1 MSKLRRSMLFIPGAN
16 AAMLS
21 TAFIYRPDSIMFDL
35 EDAVALREKDTA
47 RMLVFHALQHPMY
60 QDIETVVR
68 INPLSTPFGLLD
80 LEAAVRAGVDVIRLP
95 KTDTPEDIDE
105 LEGHLAR
112 IERECGREP
121 GSTRVMAAIESA
133 IGVINAVALREKD
146 TARMLVFHALQHPMY
161 QDIETVVRI
170 NPLST
175 PFGLLDLE
183 AAVRAGVDVI
193 RLPKTDTPDDIYELE
208 GHLVRIEQEC
218 GREVGSTRVM
228 AAIESAV
235 GVINAVAIARSSPR
249 LIGIALAAFDYVMDM
264 QTERGDGTEL
274 FYARCAVLHAARAA
288 GIDAFDVVWSD
299 VNDEAG
305 FLREVDLIRKMGF
318 NGKSLINPRQIDLLH
333 NAYAPTQEEV
343 DHAKRV
349 IEAAEEGERNGL
361 GVVSL
366 NGKMVD
372 APIINHAQV
381 VLERAAASGV
391 RR

>member
-1 MSKLRRSMLFIPGAN
+1 
-16 AAMLS
+16 
-21 TAFIYRPDSIMFDL
+21 
-35 EDAVALREKDTA
+35 
-47 RMLVFHALQHPMY
+47 MY

-133 IGVINAVALREKD
+133 I
-146 TARMLVFHALQHPMY
+146 
-161 QDIETVVRI
+161 
-170 NPLST
+170 
-175 PFGLLDLE
+175 
-183 AAVRAGVDVI
+183 
-193 RLPKTDTPDDIYELE
+193 
-208 GHLVRIEQEC
+208 
-218 GREVGSTRVM
+218 
-228 AAIESAV
+228 

-333 NAYAPTQEEV
+333 NAYAPTQQEV

-372 APIINHAQV
+372 APIINHAQM

>member
-1 MSKLRRSMLFIPGAN
+1 MKKLRRSMLFLPGAN

-47 RMLVFHALQHPMY
+47 RVLVFHALQHPMY
-60 QDIETVVR
+60 RDIETVVR
-68 INPLSTPFGLLD
+68 INPLNTPFGLAD
-80 LEAAVRAGVDVIRLP
+80 LEAVVRAGVDVVRLP
-95 KTDTPEDIDE
+95 KTDTPEDIFL
-105 LEGHLAR
+105 LESHLER
-112 IERECGREP
+112 IEKACGREL
-121 GSTRVMAAIESA
+121 GSTK
-133 IGVINAVALREKD
+133 L
-146 TARMLVFHALQHPMY
+146 
-161 QDIETVVRI
+161 
-170 NPLST
+170 
-175 PFGLLDLE
+175 
-183 AAVRAGVDVI
+183 
-193 RLPKTDTPDDIYELE
+193 
-208 GHLVRIEQEC
+208 
-218 GREVGSTRVM
+218 M

-299 VNDEAG
+299 VNNEAG
-305 FLREVDLIRKMGF
+305 FLREVELIRKMGF
-318 NGKSLINPRQIDLLH
+318 NGKSLINPRQIELLH

-343 DHAKRV
+343 DYARRV
-349 IEAAEEGERNGL
+349 IAAADEGERNGL

-366 NGKMVD
+366 NGKMID

-381 VLERAAASGV
+381 VLERASASGV

>member
-1 MSKLRRSMLFIPGAN
+1 MLFLPGAN

-35 EDAVALREKDTA
+35 EDAVALREKDSA
-47 RMLVFHALQHPMY
+47 RLLVWHALQHPMY

-105 LEGHLAR
+105 LE
-112 IERECGREP
+112 
-121 GSTRVMAAIESA
+121 S
-133 IGVINAVALREKD
+133 
-146 TARMLVFHALQHPMY
+146 
-161 QDIETVVRI
+161 
-170 NPLST
+170 
-175 PFGLLDLE
+175 
-183 AAVRAGVDVI
+183 
-193 RLPKTDTPDDIYELE
+193 
-208 GHLVRIEQEC
+208 HLVRIERDC
-218 GREVGSTRVM
+218 GREVGSTRIM

-235 GVINAVAIARSSPR
+235 GVINAVAIARRSPR

-264 QTERGDGTEL
+264 QTERSDGTEL

-305 FLREVDLIRKMGF
+305 FLREVELIRKMGF

-333 NAYAPTQEEV
+333 NAYAPTRQEVE
-343 DHAKRV
+343 HAQLV
-349 IEAAEEGERNGL
+349 IEAAQEGNAMAWAWSRSTAKWSTPRLLTTHRECWNARRL
-361 GVVSL
+361 RR
-366 NGKMVD
+366 
-372 APIINHAQV
+372 APLRIKQ
-381 VLERAAASGV
+381 
-391 RR
+391 